1 MQYIF
6 HALPLEDGSNYFQFF
21 IPVTV
26 LQRTNFIP
34 SLNPSPTLSNF
45 TLANWLKTLL
55 NANFVAYAWSI
66 KFIIILYADIVIPYR
81 AQAQY
86 PSKKWVFEN
95 HLSFKVRLS
104 LQYKPSF
111 STTVLVHTTN
121 LSCLPAIPSFV
132 LAIFSPLYFAFIRVH
147 KPSPQPL
154 PTLPRSKH
162 QSISYRHPNGPYQKS
177 VPIPQPFNQFR
188 LHQEHTEQGSP
199 VRTGTVLI
207 SPWFSEAWTE
217 MQRSVCGR

>member
-6 HALPLEDGSNYFQFF
+6 HALRLEDGSNYFQFF

-26 LQRTNFIP
+26 LQRTTFIP

-66 KFIIILYADIVIPYR
+66 KFIIILYADIAIPYR

-121 LSCLPAIPSFV
+121 LRCLPTIPSFV
-132 LAIFSPLYFAFIRVH
+132 LAIFSPSILLSYEFTNH
-147 KPSPQPL
+147 
-154 PTLPRSKH
+154 PR
-162 QSISYRHPNGPYQKS
+162 NPYQHS
-177 VPIPQPFNQFR
+177 LLLNISQCQRAIPMVPTKNLFLYLSHSAN
-188 LHQEHTEQGSP
+188 
-199 VRTGTVLI
+199 
-207 SPWFSEAWTE
+207 
-217 MQRSVCGR
+217 